1 MISTQIIQ
9 STLNDTTAITGA
21 SAAIFERGGHIL
33 ASTGDMDKLAE
44 MRMDVFLRSQQ
55 QEMESEDFYFEKA
68 DVIGGDTIYAAA
80 VKKDSDNALM
90 TVKLL
95 AAQVRNLL
103 SAQKERID
111 KDDFVKNLILD
122 NLLQIDIFNR
132 SKKLGLDYKAPRAVY
147 VIECVGR
154 EIVYDT
160 IRALPF
166 FGRDDF
172 MTGVDEGSQIVVHE
186 IADPDDIA
194 AELKSGA
201 NDMLNALTELG
212 LDAYV
217 SYGSVIRELKDVSLS
232 YKEARLAHD
241 VRKIFYEDSRVISYD
256 RLGIGR
262 LIYQLPINLCRMF
275 MNEIFGGRSFDEF
288 DEETLTTITKFFEN
302 NLNVSETSRQLFIHR
317 NTLVYRLDKL
327 QKTVGL
333 DLRVFDDAIT
343 FKIAL
348 MVVKYIDY
356 MDRLD
361 Y

>member
-9 STLNDTTAITGA
+9 NTLKDTTAITGA
-21 SAAIFERGGHIL
+21 SAAIFERGGHII
-33 ASTGDMDKLAE
+33 ASTDGMEELAE
-44 MRMDVFLRSQQ
+44 MRMDAFLRSRDH
-55 QEMESEDFYFEKA
+55 EIEVEDFIFEKA
-68 DVIGGDTIYAAA
+68 EVLGSDTMYAAA
-80 VKKDSDNALM
+80 VRKGSDNARM
-90 TVKLL
+90 TAKLL
-95 AAQVRNLL
+95 AAEIRNLIT
-103 SAQKERID
+103 AQKERID

-132 SKKLGLDYKAPRAVY
+132 SRKLGLDYKAPRVVY
-147 VIECVGR
+147 VIECIGR
-154 EIVYDT
+154 DSVFEAV
-160 IRALPF
+160 RSLPF
-166 FGRDDF
+166 FGEGDF

-186 IADPDDIA
+186 VVDQENIAE
-194 AELKSGA
+194 ELKSIA
-201 NDMLNALTELG
+201 EDMYNAITNIGVE
-212 LDAYV
+212 AYV
-217 SYGSVIRELKDVSLS
+217 AYGSVVRELKDVSLS

-241 VRKIFYEDSRVISYD
+241 VRKIFYEESNVISYD

-356 MDRLD
+356 MDKLD

>member
-1 MISTQIIQ
+1 MISTHIIQ
-9 STLNDTTAITGA
+9 NTLNDTTDITGA
-21 SAAIFERGGHIL
+21 SAAVFERGGHIL
-33 ASTGDMDKLAE
+33 VSKGDVEGLAE
-44 MRMDVFLRSQQ
+44 LRMDAFLRSNE
-55 QEMESEDFYFEKA
+55 QETENEDFYFVKLDLGTDSA
-68 DVIGGDTIYAAA
+68 YAAA
-80 VKKDSDNALM
+80 VRKDSDNAAM

-95 AAQVRNLL
+95 QAQFKNLL
-103 SAQKERID
+103 TAQKERID
-111 KDDFVKNLILD
+111 KDDFVKNLLLD

-132 SKKLGLDYKAPRAVY
+132 SRKLGLDYKAPRVVFVIESNGRDAVY
-147 VIECVGR
+147 DAV
-154 EIVYDT
+154 
-160 IRALPF
+160 RALPF
-166 FGRDDF
+166 FGDNDF
-172 MTGVDEGSQIVVHE
+172 MTGVDEGRQIVVHE
-186 IADPDDIA
+186 IRNREEAGK
-194 AELKSGA
+194 ELKAGA
-201 NDMLNALTELG
+201 KDMLKAITEQNI
-212 LDAYV
+212 DCCIA
-217 SYGSVIRELKDVSLS
+217 YGSVVKELKDVSLS

-241 VRKIFYEDSRVISYD
+241 VRKIFYEDSKIISYD
-256 RLGIGR
+256 KLGIGR

-275 MNEIFGGRSFDEF
+275 INEIFDGRTFDEF
-288 DEETLTTITKFFEN
+288 DEETLSTINKFFEN